1 MTQVQSILPGMR
13 ESAFNH
19 FVKSFVR
26 SAVSEITFF
35 KSDNTPKDGVV
46 FMRTET
52 GALYAC
58 ETIVILR
65 PQHTSNSKQ
74 HNSNIKRGI
83 LLKDEDI
90 EEDEDDKDSS
100 EIHSTKSVSDRG
112 SVASAETVPS
122 PRTSPPPR
130 KRPRYQKQR
139 LASIRE
145 LCSHGML
152 ERIQSLGTIAAQRK
166 RQFTF
171 KATLPTD
178 EQLREAYMTFVMSD
192 NRPKQYIE
200 AARLHELV
208 LKSSL
213 TVRKQASVLRMGV
226 GTWKSCKK
234 QVARMAEVV
243 KYCGVDL
250 DEDIPPKTF
259 WRVAPVKIGE
269 SGDDIVNVANNYKR
283 RNGRRGGKTGRVRKK
298 GRALMRDV
306 DSNDDGKDEVI
317 TIEDD

>member
-90 EEDEDDKDSS
+90 EEDEDDKD
-100 EIHSTKSVSDRG
+100 
-112 SVASAETVPS
+112 
-122 PRTSPPPR
+122 
-130 KRPRYQKQR
+130 RYVRISNLVKKLLIVIIIR
-139 LASIRE
+139 LFHYR
-145 LCSHGML
+145 
-152 ERIQSLGTIAAQRK
+152 
-166 RQFTF
+166 
-171 KATLPTD
+171 
-178 EQLREAYMTFVMSD
+178 
-192 NRPKQYIE
+192 
-200 AARLHELV
+200 
-208 LKSSL
+208 
-213 TVRKQASVLRMGV
+213 
-226 GTWKSCKK
+226 
-234 QVARMAEVV
+234 
-243 KYCGVDL
+243 
-250 DEDIPPKTF
+250 
-259 WRVAPVKIGE
+259 
-269 SGDDIVNVANNYKR
+269 
-283 RNGRRGGKTGRVRKK
+283 
-298 GRALMRDV
+298 
-306 DSNDDGKDEVI
+306 EVI
-317 TIEDD
+317 VFFNFFWHLFLSIVTNLPSSHV